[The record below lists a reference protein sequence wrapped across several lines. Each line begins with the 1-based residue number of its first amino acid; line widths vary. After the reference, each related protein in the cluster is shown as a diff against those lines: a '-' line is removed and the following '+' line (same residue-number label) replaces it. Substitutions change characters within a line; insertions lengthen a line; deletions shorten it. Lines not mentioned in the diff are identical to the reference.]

1 VLPSRTDAAASITG
15 KWNFVAT
22 MLAGGVRTNGS
33 TVCSL
38 QQLGSNVEG
47 TCAGASGGGPATGT
61 IKGKTIQLQVRAVP
75 STGFLSVLTFRGT
88 LAGASQMRGT
98 WTISTHP
105 GGSGTFNAVRS

>member
-1 VLPSRTDAAASITG
+1 
-15 KWNFVAT
+15 